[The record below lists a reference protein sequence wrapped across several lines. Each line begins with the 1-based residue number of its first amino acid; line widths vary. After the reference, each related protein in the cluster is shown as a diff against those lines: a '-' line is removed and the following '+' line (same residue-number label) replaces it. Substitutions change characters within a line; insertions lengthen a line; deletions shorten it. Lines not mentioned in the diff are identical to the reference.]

1 MTWHFK
7 RRATTDVATV
17 AARWVLRLDEGQ
29 LPSTQRAEFE
39 RWLSATP
46 EHRAA
51 LERAAS
57 ALETATRHTAA
68 PEVMQMREAALNA
81 SGRPRSTSWALA
93 ASVAGV
99 GVIVAA
105 LWVAQRHDL
114 PAPQRSV
121 AVVPTAVAPPTHYA
135 TEVGERATISLP
147 DGSTATLDTQSE
159 LDVAFTAT
167 ERAIRLLRGQALFE
181 VAKHKEL
188 PFLVYAGGRR
198 ITAVG
203 TTFNVRLD
211 GQRLRVAL
219 IEGKIRVA
227 AQLPHGTP
235 GNLTEQVTMSPGEVL
250 DTTQVAL
257 MSVKVADVARTTT
270 WREGVSTFVDAP
282 LADVV
287 AEMNRYINT
296 PILIED
302 RTTGALRISGVFKTG
317 DPERFAEAVA
327 KVFPLSIDH
336 DAAGSVVLRT
346 LSAQK

>member
-7 RRATTDVATV
+7 PRATTDVATV
-17 AARWVLRLDEGQ
+17 AARWVLRLDEGR

-39 RWLSATP
+39 RWLCATP
-46 EHRAA
+46 EHRVA
-51 LERAAS
+51 LETAAS
-57 ALETATRHTAA
+57 ALETAARHTAA
-68 PEVMQMREAALNA
+68 PEIMQMREAALNA
-81 SGRPRSTSWALA
+81 GGRPRSTSWAFA

-99 GVIVAA
+99 GVIVFA
-105 LWVAQRHDL
+105 LWMAQRHGL
-114 PAPQRSV
+114 PVLQRSI

-167 ERAIRLLRGQALFE
+167 ERGIHLLRGQALFE

-188 PFLVYAGGRR
+188 PFRVYAGGRQ

-219 IEGKIRVA
+219 IEGKIRVTV
-227 AQLPHGTP
+227 QLPQGTP
-235 GNLTEQVTMSPGEVL
+235 GSLTEQVTMSPGEVL
-250 DTTQVAL
+250 DTTQAAL
-257 MSVKVADVARTTT
+257 MSVKVAEVARTTT

-282 LADVV
+282 LSDVV

-302 RTTGALRISGVFKTG
+302 RTTGALRVSGVFKTG

-346 LSAQK
+346 LSTQK